1 MERRKSTSKEGEV
14 NVELQEIKRRIKA
27 IKNEHGITH
36 SHAVVEEVG
45 GKLKF
50 VALTLRFKV
59 DKDDENKTLD
69 FS

>member
-1 MERRKSTSKEGEV
+1 M
-14 NVELQEIKRRIKA
+14 ELQEIKRVIEA
-27 IKNEHGITH
+27 IKDQYGITH
-36 SHAVVEEVG
+36 SHAVIEVVA

-59 DKDDENKTLD
+59 DKNDEKKSLD

>member
-1 MERRKSTSKEGEV
+1 M
-14 NVELQEIKRRIKA
+14 ELQEIKRRIKA